1 MGWFSP
7 IKGNYPSLG
16 QNDKTLPYDGSGS
29 LERGMIMKVDA
40 SPAGMTVFDIADTA
54 VGLLYIALQDAS
66 DAQAGMAGTVGF
78 DDDAMTKGDE
88 IAERF
93 VGNVGE
99 LPGLPAITGLAL
111 DSDGE
116 YETSMYKGESLPVG
130 TQLTVKDGYLEAAD
144 DSATVVAVVTAA
156 PASRWVNNAVAKANA
171 KGAVR
176 QGKNVPVIRFRP
188 VGTVL
193 PTVQPS

>member
-16 QNDKTLPYDGSGS
+16 QNDKTLPYEGSDS
-29 LERGMIMKVDA
+29 LERGMIMKVV
-40 SPAGMTVFDIADTA
+40 STEGMTAFDIADNA

-78 DDDAMTKGDE
+78 DDDAMEKGEE
-88 IAERF
+88 IAAKF
-93 VGNVGE
+93 VANVGE
-99 LPGLPAITGLAL
+99 LPGMPAITGLAL

-116 YETSMYKGESLPVG
+116 YETSMYKGASLPVG
-130 TQLTVKDGYLEAAD
+130 TQLTVANGYLKAAD
-144 DSATVVAVVTAA
+144 QSGSVVAVVTAA